1 MDSQLELREEKEQI
15 KISQDIINQLS
26 VILRTSQIHDT
37 SNIAVVNSIERFLL
51 LLNQFFKDNESSLI
65 LDLIGEFF
73 YINDR
78 RVRYA
83 LEYLLNFDFLI
94 KEFRK
99 RQLGKVIFRNN
110 LQANDIQLFLKAFN
124 LAGSSNSPYETM
136 VEIISESENVDIDRL
151 KKIKEGDVDA
161 RRVVKKIY
169 FNAVAYS
176 KGVMTKIKSG
186 EKVNI
191 KKAKRI
197 VETMVDQILEEEK
210 LLLGMTAIKDYDEYT
225 YHHSVN
231 VSILSIALGQRL
243 GLSKKLLTELGLVAL
258 FHDIGKIEVPSEI
271 LNKSTNFTDEE
282 WNIIKK
288 HPKWGLRAI
297 LKIKGLDE
305 ISMRSSIVAFEHHMN
320 YDLSGYPRVKNYKEL
335 DFFSR
340 IVSLVDQYDAMTSSR
355 VYSRIPLAPDK
366 ALSIMMERAGTQ
378 LDPLLFKFFINMVG
392 VYPIGTLVMLDTKEL
407 GLVYESDVVYSDRP
421 KVLVIIDSN
430 GNNVNGPVVDLTE
443 KDDKGRFIRTI
454 VKTLDPNKY
463 RINLAEYL
471 L

>member
-1 MDSQLELREEKEQI
+1 MDSQSGLKEEKEQI
-15 KISQDIINQLS
+15 KGSQDIINQLS

-37 SNIAVVNSIERFLL
+37 SNIAVITSIEKFLSL
-51 LLNQFFKDNESSLI
+51 FNQYYGDESSLI
-65 LDLIGEFF
+65 IDLVGEFF
-73 YINDR
+73 YINDK

-94 KEFRK
+94 REFRK
-99 RQLGKVIFRNN
+99 RQLGRVIFRNN
-110 LQANDIQLFLKAFN
+110 LKSTDLQLFLKAFN
-124 LAGSSNSPYETM
+124 LAGSSNTPYETM
-136 VEIISESENVDIDRL
+136 AEILSQSENIDIDRL
-151 KKIKEGDVDA
+151 KKIMEGNVDA
-161 RRVVKKIY
+161 RKLVKKIY
-169 FNAVAYS
+169 YNAVSYS
-176 KGVMTKIKSG
+176 KGVINKIKSG

-225 YHHSVN
+225 YYHSVN

-258 FHDIGKIEVPSEI
+258 FHDIGKVEIPNEI

-282 WNIIKK
+282 WNLIKA

-305 ISMRSSIVAFEHHMN
+305 ISMRSAIVAFEHHMN
-320 YDLSGYPRVKNYKEL
+320 YDLSGYPKVKSYKEL
-335 DFFSR
+335 DLFSR
-340 IVSLVDQYDAMTSSR
+340 IVSVVDQYDAMTSSR

-378 LDPLLFKFFINMVG
+378 LDPLLFKFFVNMVG
-392 VYPIGTLVMLDTKEL
+392 VFPIGTLVMLDTKEL
-407 GLVYESDVVYSDRP
+407 GLVYESDIVYSDRP
-421 KVLVIIDSN
+421 KVLIIVDSE
-430 GNNVNGPVVDLTE
+430 GKNVNGPIVDLTE
-443 KDDKGRFIRTI
+443 KDERGRFIRTI

>member
-1 MDSQLELREEKEQI
+1 MDSQSGLKEEKEQI
-15 KISQDIINQLS
+15 KGSQDIINQLS

-37 SNIAVVNSIERFLL
+37 SNIAVITSIEKFLSL
-51 LLNQFFKDNESSLI
+51 FNQYYGDESSLI
-65 LDLIGEFF
+65 IDLVGEFF
-73 YINDR
+73 YINDK

-99 RQLGKVIFRNN
+99 RQLGRVIFRNN
-110 LQANDIQLFLKAFN
+110 LKSTDLQLFLKAFN
-124 LAGSSNSPYETM
+124 LAGSSNTPYETM
-136 VEIISESENVDIDRL
+136 AEILSQSENIDIDRL
-151 KKIKEGDVDA
+151 KKIMEGNVDA
-161 RRVVKKIY
+161 RKLVKKIY
-169 FNAVAYS
+169 YNAVSYS
-176 KGVMTKIKSG
+176 KGVINKIKSG

-225 YHHSVN
+225 YYHSVN

-258 FHDIGKIEVPSEI
+258 FHDIGKVEIPNEI

-282 WNIIKK
+282 WNLIKA

-305 ISMRSSIVAFEHHMN
+305 ISMRSAIVAFEHHMN
-320 YDLSGYPRVKNYKEL
+320 YDLSGYPKVKSYKEL
-335 DFFSR
+335 DLFSR
-340 IVSLVDQYDAMTSSR
+340 IVSVVDQYDAMTSSR

-378 LDPLLFKFFINMVG
+378 LDPLLFKFFVNMVG
-392 VYPIGTLVMLDTKEL
+392 VFPIGTLVMLDTKEL
-407 GLVYESDVVYSDRP
+407 GLVYEGDIVYSDRP
-421 KVLVIIDSN
+421 KVLIIVDSE
-430 GNNVNGPVVDLTE
+430 GKNVNGPIVDLTE
-443 KDDKGRFIRTI
+443 KDERGRFIRTI

>member
-1 MDSQLELREEKEQI
+1 MDSQSGLKEEKEQI
-15 KISQDIINQLS
+15 KGSQDIINQLS

-37 SNIAVVNSIERFLL
+37 SNIAVITSIEKFLSL
-51 LLNQFFKDNESSLI
+51 FNQYYGDESSLI
-65 LDLIGEFF
+65 IDLVGEFF
-73 YINDR
+73 YINDK

-99 RQLGKVIFRNN
+99 RQLGRVIFRNN
-110 LQANDIQLFLKAFN
+110 LKSTDLQLFLKAFN
-124 LAGSSNSPYETM
+124 LAGSSNTPYETM
-136 VEIISESENVDIDRL
+136 AEILSQSENIDIDRL
-151 KKIKEGDVDA
+151 KKIMEGNVDA
-161 RRVVKKIY
+161 RKLVKKIY
-169 FNAVAYS
+169 YNAVSYS
-176 KGVMTKIKSG
+176 KGVINKIKSG

-225 YHHSVN
+225 YYHSVN

-258 FHDIGKIEVPSEI
+258 FHDIGKVEIPNEI

-282 WNIIKK
+282 WNLIKA

-305 ISMRSSIVAFEHHMN
+305 ISMRSAIVAFEHHMN
-320 YDLSGYPRVKNYKEL
+320 YDLSGYPKVKSYKEL
-335 DFFSR
+335 DLFSR
-340 IVSLVDQYDAMTSSR
+340 IVSVVDQYDAMTSSR

-378 LDPLLFKFFINMVG
+378 LDPLLFKFFVNMVG
-392 VYPIGTLVMLDTKEL
+392 VFPIGTLVMLDTKEL
-407 GLVYESDVVYSDRP
+407 GLVYESDIVYSDRP
-421 KVLVIIDSN
+421 KVLIIVDSE
-430 GNNVNGPVVDLTE
+430 GKNVNGPIVDLTE
-443 KDDKGRFIRTI
+443 KDERGRFIRTI